1 MTGCKRRFPKV
12 KIILAHLG
20 GSTPFLASRVA
31 VLARYMGCQLTSE
44 EMLCDFRTFYYDTA
58 LSAWGPSLSAMN
70 DFVPHTRIIFGT
82 DFPGEWF
89 CRCCLYWDPQMIVLS
104 DVLSL
109 AVSTQTSLWFTRQ
122 LIDHYSDDE
131 TKLHDIMRN
140 NALGMFPALCARIL
154 AKGGTGV
161 AKTHKI
167 PHML

>member
-1 MTGCKRRFPKV
+1 
-12 KIILAHLG
+12 
-20 GSTPFLASRVA
+20 
-31 VLARYMGCQLTSE
+31 
-44 EMLCDFRTFYYDTA
+44 
-58 LSAWGPSLSAMN
+58 
-70 DFVPHTRIIFGT
+70 
-82 DFPGEWF
+82 
-89 CRCCLYWDPQMIVLS
+89 MIVLS

-109 AVSTQTSLWFTRQ
+109 AVSAQTSLWFTRQ

-154 AKGGTGV
+154 AKGSTGV